1 MESKNFNKLL
11 NQYNYSLPET
21 LIAQTPAKPRDS
33 AKLLI
38 FNQQTHKTQFDTF
51 KNLGKHLPKNAVLVF
66 NQTKVLPARFL
77 VKKATGGVAE
87 LLFLRKKSNSI
98 FVLANKPLTGTLT
111 CLNLRKQATLHKLRV
126 IAKAGGEYQLQPINH
141 QFDIFKTLQKI
152 GITPLPPYIKHSPLS
167 EKQKRQEYQAIFA
180 KTGQAVAAP
189 TASLHFTQKL
199 IRHLKERGIGVK
211 FIRLDVGLGTF
222 APLKTENFL
231 NNQLHSEYYFIDKAT
246 AKFLNQA
253 KKQHRPIIAVGTTVV
268 RTLETATNAQGY
280 LQNLTGSSN
289 LFIQKDYQFKF
300 INGLITNFHVPKSS
314 LMMLVGSLV
323 GRKTLLNLYQKAIAK
338 NFRFFSFGDGML
350 IK

>member
-1 MESKNFNKLL
+1 MESNNFKKLL
-11 NQYNYSLPET
+11 NQYNYFLPEN

-33 AKLLI
+33 AKVLV
-38 FNQQTHKTQFDTF
+38 FNQKTQKTQFDSF
-51 KNLGKHLPKNAVLVF
+51 KNLSQHLPKNAVLVF

-87 LLFLRKKSNSI
+87 LLFLRKQGKYLK
-98 FVLANKPLTGTLT
+98 VLANKPISGTLT
-111 CLNLRKQATLHKLRV
+111 CLNLRKQATLHKLKV
-126 IAKAGGEYQLQPINH
+126 LAKLGGEYQLQPIDP
-141 QFDIFKTLQKI
+141 QLDIFRTLQKI

-199 IRHLKERGIGVK
+199 IGHLKEQGIGVK

-222 APLKTENFL
+222 APLKEENFVKK
-231 NNQLHSEYYFIDKAT
+231 QLHSEYYFIDKAT

-268 RTLETATNAQGY
+268 RTLETASNSQGY

-289 LFIQKDYQFKF
+289 LFIQKDYKFKF

-314 LMMLVGSLV
+314 LMMLVGSLI
-323 GRKTLLNLYQKAIAK
+323 GRKTLLNLYQKAINK

>member
-1 MESKNFNKLL
+1 LEKSRFSVGRN
-11 NQYNYSLPET
+11 T
-21 LIAQTPAKPRDS
+21 AAQS
-33 AKLLI
+33 AAS
-38 FNQQTHKTQFDTF
+38 FCC
-51 KNLGKHLPKNAVLVF
+51 
-66 NQTKVLPARFL
+66 
-77 VKKATGGVAE
+77 
-87 LLFLRKKSNSI
+87 SI
-98 FVLANKPLTGTLT
+98 FTTSQSQDHIMIDLKDRITSLGIFIGFVGLYI
-111 CLNLRKQATLHKLRV
+111 ATS
-126 IAKAGGEYQLQPINH
+126 APG
-141 QFDIFKTLQKI
+141 
-152 GITPLPPYIKHSPLS
+152 LPPYIKHSPLS

-199 IRHLKERGIGVK
+199 IHQLKQQGIAIK

-222 APLKTENFL
+222 APLKAENFL

-253 KKQHRPIIAVGTTVV
+253 KKQNRPILAVGTTVV
-268 RTLETATNAQGY
+268 RTLETASNAQGY

-289 LFIQKDYQFKF
+289 LFIQKDYKFKF